1 MPTQPTRPIPGGK
14 SLELTMR
21 DVMDG
26 LADSAC
32 QLAYSSASLDMEIL
46 SLAVPE
52 PNAPPTQRAPV
63 VAVST
68 ARSQNIVDYLIR
80 RESNLMYLTAS
91 A

>member
-1 MPTQPTRPIPGGK
+1 MPKQPTKPIPGGK
-14 SLELTMR
+14 SLEMTMR

-32 QLAYSSASLDMEIL
+32 QMAYSSATLNMEIL
-46 SLAVPE
+46 SLAAPQQ
-52 PNAPPTQRAPV
+52 NALATRRAPV
-63 VAVST
+63 VAVSA

-80 RESNLMYLTAS
+80 RESNLAYRTAT